1 MQGGCLVEASAQDE
15 IGTHEEEVAV
25 EEDGHGEDPVE
36 GAPGGR

>member
-1 MQGGCLVEASAQDE
+1 MQGCCLVETGAQDK
-15 IGTHEEEVAV
+15 IGTDEEEVAV